1 MILGVGVGGGGTLLL
16 YYHHHY
22 VIRDHYSHM
31 MQEVYI

>member
-1 MILGVGVGGGGTLLL
+1 MILGAGVGGGGTLLL